1 MIRRPPRATRTD
13 PLFPYTTLFRSRRY
27 GRRRSLADF
36 GQARRRYWCRA
47 YRARSQVY
55 GLRREQCVIDIG
67 KLVLGPERLQG
78 CEDFQKIL
86 AAHRF
91 DNDAIAIAM
100 DPHAVTGKL
109 EIGRDAKRLA
119 LVVPEQFG
127 FSRRSGIGLFP
138 GHIALLC

>member
-91 DNDAIAIAM
+91 DNEALAIAL
-100 DPHAVTGKL
+100 DHHAVRSEERRVGKGCVSTCVCGW
-109 EIGRDAKRLA
+109 GR
-119 LVVPEQFG
+119 
-127 FSRRSGIGLFP
+127 
-138 GHIALLC
+138 

>member
-1 MIRRPPRATRTD
+1 MMLTQIASD
-13 PLFPYTTLFRSRRY
+13 PLRRY
-27 GRRRSLADF
+27 VRRRSLADF

-91 DNDAIAIAM
+91 DNERSEEHTSELQSLM
-100 DPHAVTGKL
+100 RLSYAVFCLKKKK
-109 EIGRDAKRLA
+109 A
-119 LVVPEQFG
+119 Q
-127 FSRRSGIGLFP
+127 
-138 GHIALLC
+138 